1 MPETNSRH
9 SLSLSS
15 YLKKIPGSATPRPT
29 WQDIF
34 RVLANHPACAG
45 PLQARLLPTL
55 LSILSSADAS
65 GGGQPAGLKG
75 HSHDM
80 STYSFSD

>member
-1 MPETNSRH
+1 
-9 SLSLSS
+9 
-15 YLKKIPGSATPRPT
+15 
-29 WQDIF
+29 
-34 RVLANHPACAG
+34 VLANHPACAG

-75 HSHDM
+75 HSHEM
-80 STYSFSD
+80 NILLHVLKINQHGYLLSALMFKIF